1 MTYEQGG
8 CSAVGGE
15 SSRCVQ
21 CAPVCPMKGF
31 LDLGMGLSLGSCSKD
46 PILEQEG
53 SRVLIFQK
61 SYFLG
66 QLT

>member
-1 MTYEQGG
+1 MTYSMNKAAARPRGRKQQ
-8 CSAVGGE
+8 V
-15 SSRCVQ
+15 
-21 CAPVCPMKGF
+21 CAPVCSMKGF